1 MDRVTAEFGQG
12 DRMSETASEASPS
25 RAAECLARL
34 ETIVADT
41 IDPAAG
47 EIDKLGRFPRESL
60 RVLARGGLLGLISDR
75 SVGGA
80 GGNMADASHAVRKI
94 AQSCTST
101 AMILAMHYSAT
112 AVIEKF
118 GGKAARGAIAE
129 GKHLTTLA
137 FSEAGSRSHFW
148 APVSTARAEGDG
160 IVLDAAKSWVTSA
173 GEADSYVWSS
183 RPLAAE
189 GASTIW
195 LVARESAG
203 LSTVAPFD
211 GLGLRGN
218 ASSPVH
224 AQGVRVTRDAMLG
237 ADGGGF
243 DVMMG
248 VVLPWF
254 SVLNAAGSVGLMEGA
269 LTRACAHVA
278 GTRFAHL
285 NSSIADLP
293 TIRAYLARAKI
304 QCDSA
309 AVMLDD
315 TVAAIASQ
323 RADTMLRVLQIKA
336 HAGETALA
344 VTDAAMRVCGG
355 AAFRKDVG
363 VERMFR
369 DARAA
374 SVMAPTSDVLY
385 DFIGKAVLGM
395 PLF

>member
-1 MDRVTAEFGQG
+1 MNHTSSPATAN
-12 DRMSETASEASPS
+12 RI
-25 RAAECLARL
+25 AECLDRL
-34 ETIVADT
+34 EAVVVDT
-41 IDPAAG
+41 IDAAAV
-47 EIDKLGRFPRESL
+47 ETDRLGRFPRGNISA
-60 RVLARGGLLGLISDR
+60 LAQGGLLGLVSDP
-75 SVGGA
+75 SVGGT
-80 GGNMADASHAVRKI
+80 GGGMAEASRAVRRI

-101 AMILAMHYSAT
+101 AMILAMHYSAA

-118 GGKAARGAIAE
+118 GPLETRRAIAE
-129 GKHLTTLA
+129 GRHLSTLA

-148 APVSTARAEGDG
+148 APVSTARAEGG
-160 IVLDAAKSWVTSA
+160 GVVLDAAKSWITSA

-183 RPLAAE
+183 KPMAAE

-195 LVARESAG
+195 LVPRHLEG

-211 GLGLRGN
+211 GMGLRGN
-218 ASSPVH
+218 ASSPVR
-224 AQGVRVTRDAMLG
+224 AEGVRLALDAMLG
-237 ADGGGF
+237 TDGGGF

-248 VVLPWF
+248 VVLPMF
-254 SVLNAAGSVGLMEGA
+254 SVLNASGSVGLMEGA
-269 LTRACAHVA
+269 LTRACAHISS
-278 GTRFAHL
+278 TRFAHL
-285 NSSIADLP
+285 GNSIADLP

-304 QCDSA
+304 QSDSA
-309 AVMLDD
+309 AVLLDD
-315 TVAAIASQ
+315 TIAAVAAQ
-323 RADTMLRVLQIKA
+323 RADAMLRVLQSKA
-336 HAGETALA
+336 HAAETALI

>member
-1 MDRVTAEFGQG
+1 MTQ
-12 DRMSETASEASPS
+12 TTPS
-25 RAAECLARL
+25 RSADCLHQL
-34 ETIVADT
+34 EEIVAAT
-41 IDPAAG
+41 IEPSAG
-47 EIDKLGRFPRESL
+47 ETDALGRFPRENL
-60 RVLARGGLLGLISDR
+60 RALAQGGLLGLVSDA

-80 GGNMADASHAVRKI
+80 GAGMAEACRAVRRI
-94 AQSCTST
+94 AQACPST

-118 GGKAARGAIAE
+118 GSTAARREIAE
-129 GKHLTTLA
+129 GRHISTLA

-148 APVSTARAEGDG
+148 APVSTARAEGDAV
-160 IVLDAAKSWVTSA
+160 VLDAAKSWATAA

-189 GASTIW
+189 GASTLW
-195 LVARESAG
+195 LVPRTSAG

-218 ASSPVH
+218 ASSPVR
-224 AQGVRVTRDAMLG
+224 AEGVRVARDAMLG

-269 LTRACAHVA
+269 LARAAAHVT

-293 TIRAYLARAKI
+293 TVRAYLARARI

-309 AVMLDD
+309 AALLDD
-315 TVAAIASQ
+315 TLAAIAAQ
-323 RADTMLRVLQIKA
+323 RADTMLRVLEVKA
-336 HAGETALA
+336 HASEAALT

-355 AAFRKDVG
+355 AAFRKEVG
-363 VERMFR
+363 VERLFR

-385 DFIGKAVLGM
+385 DFIGKAMLGL